1 MKTPNT
7 PDQVTRD
14 NRKSWPKFI
23 LVMLLCMSGGA
34 VLGYG
39 SAWLVGS
46 YSFDTLADAAGRA
59 AGACAP
65 FAVLAAVPFLLAAL
79 ACCRR
84 ARALFAAWDG
94 EDEEL
99 PARAD
104 ARLDWALVWLTT
116 AQLLALL
123 LFAVSVSMMP
133 LGYAGPGA
141 ILASAAEL
149 LAVLFAVI
157 TLQGRVVDL
166 TRRFNP
172 EKQGSVY
179 DFKFRKKWLASC
191 DEAERQR
198 IGQAG
203 FTGFMA
209 CNSSCLITA
218 VVLMVLNALLPI
230 GPLPSI
236 AVMIPWIAGQA
247 AYLAECVRAKK
258 GPGRS

>member
-14 NRKSWPKFI
+14 NRKNWPKFI
-23 LVMLLCMSGGA
+23 LVMLLCMAGGA

-46 YSFDTLADAAGRA
+46 YSFDALADAAGRA

-94 EDEEL
+94 EDEEI

-123 LFAVSVSMMP
+123 LFAVSVSAGLRRAGRHP
-133 LGYAGPGA
+133 GIGGGIAGGAVRRDRPAGPG
-141 ILASAAEL
+141 
-149 LAVLFAVI
+149 
-157 TLQGRVVDL
+157 G
-166 TRRFNP
+166 
-172 EKQGSVY
+172 
-179 DFKFRKKWLASC
+179 
-191 DEAERQR
+191 
-198 IGQAG
+198 
-203 FTGFMA
+203 
-209 CNSSCLITA
+209 
-218 VVLMVLNALLPI
+218 
-230 GPLPSI
+230 GPDP
-236 AVMIPWIAGQA
+236 AFQPGKAGQR
-247 AYLAECVRAKK
+247 V
-258 GPGRS
+258 

>member
-1 MKTPNT
+1 MVRGGRPLYGTV
-7 PDQVTRD
+7 QVPAAK
-14 NRKSWPKFI
+14 NS
-23 LVMLLCMSGGA
+23 
-34 VLGYG
+34 VL
-39 SAWLVGS
+39 
-46 YSFDTLADAAGRA
+46 
-59 AGACAP
+59 P
-65 FAVLAAVPFLLAAL
+65 LLAASL
-79 ACCRR
+79 LCGGPVRLRGVPRLSDVEGCM
-84 ARALFAAWDG
+84 ALLRGVGCAAAWDG
-94 EDEEL
+94 GDEEV

-116 AQLLALL
+116 AQLLAFL

-157 TLQGRVVDL
+157 ALQGRVVDL

-198 IGQAG
+198 ISQAG

>member
-1 MKTPNT
+1 MN
-7 PDQVTRD
+7 
-14 NRKSWPKFI
+14 NRRRKRITYKPSSMSRTGAAINMVVGLAF
-23 LVMLLCMSGGA
+23 LV
-34 VLGYG
+34 
-39 SAWLVGS
+39 VG
-46 YSFDTLADAAGRA
+46 FTLIIPVSVAFGVIW
-59 AGACAP
+59 C
-65 FAVLAAVPFLLAAL
+65 LICAAL
-79 ACCRR
+79 IITSAYL
-84 ARALFAAWDG
+84 AFG
-94 EDEEL
+94 GTKHISPEVYIEDEEV
-99 PARAD
+99 PAQAD

-157 TLQGRVVDL
+157 ALQGRVVDL

-247 AYLAECVRAKK
+247 AYLAECVRTKK